1 MKILAYFIGAVGV
14 IALIAGIVLLFT
26 FPIMWALNY
35 VFTPAVLMALFGVSK
50 LTFWKTFV
58 LSWVIGTMFKGTT
71 TTTKK
76 S

>member
-1 MKILAYFIGAVGV
+1 MKILATVIGV

-35 VFTPAVLMALFGVSK
+35 VFTSAVLTAVFGVSK

-58 LSWVIGTMFKGTT
+58 FAWVISTLFKGTST
-71 TTTKK
+71 SSK
-76 S
+76 